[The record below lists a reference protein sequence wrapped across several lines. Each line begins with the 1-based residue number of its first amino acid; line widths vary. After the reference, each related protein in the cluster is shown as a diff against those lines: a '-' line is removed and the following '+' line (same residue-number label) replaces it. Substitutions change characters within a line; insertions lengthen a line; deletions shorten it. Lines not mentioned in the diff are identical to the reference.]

1 MLREGFVAG
10 NKYVSRYFMFVKAW
24 RRLSTQKLFA
34 SNGYVNLFLKQIII
48 SVSTTLCIGQSMPAL
63 NVFHIRVTFE
73 SMRVF
78 FSRLQRLEQFLA
90 KIAMELYRNLC
101 AAGVAA

>member
-1 MLREGFVAG
+1 
-10 NKYVSRYFMFVKAW
+10 
-24 RRLSTQKLFA
+24 
-34 SNGYVNLFLKQIII
+34 
-48 SVSTTLCIGQSMPAL
+48 MPAL